1 MPGKATIICLA
12 TSAFVFSLFCTFCF
26 SFPTLPFFLDAKNYR
41 LIRREEQGH
50 PDAHWAC
57 LSPPLHAHCGNANAM
72 GQSAK
77 ASTLH
82 NQEHTTMH
90 HTAQPHRL
98 AAHQYLTAPN
108 SIGYYNKPASHW
120 VWLLKIAYM
129 VSTRLGK
136 NILAIFNRTIDRR

>member
-1 MPGKATIICLA
+1 MPGKATINCLA
-12 TSAFVFSLFCTFCF
+12 TSAFVFSLSCTFCF
-26 SFPTLPFFLDAKNYR
+26 SLPTLPLFLDAKHCR

-82 NQEHTTMH
+82 NQEHTTMR
-90 HTAQPHRL
+90 HTAQPLRL
-98 AAHQYLTAPN
+98 AAHQYLSAPN
-108 SIGYYNKPASHW
+108 SIGYYNKTASPR
-120 VWLLKIAYM
+120 VWLLKIAY
-129 VSTRLGK
+129 GIDKIGKK
-136 NILAIFNRTIDRR
+136 NIGCFQQDDR